1 MKNGPFNFRK
11 GEVILCD
18 KPLGWTSF
26 KVVHVIR
33 RTISR
38 DTKEKLKVGHAGT
51 LDPLA
56 TGLLVICTGRATKTI
71 MRIQET
77 EKEYTGTI
85 RIGSTTPSYDL
96 ETEVNQTFEVS
107 RITDGMIVE
116 AAAKQTGPLMQNPP
130 LFSAKQVDGTRAYKL
145 ARKGDDRILPP
156 RPVVI
161 DVFEITG
168 IEREDDHIDVEFR
181 IVCSKG
187 TYIRSVA
194 NDLGKA
200 LNNGAHLTVLRR
212 TRIGEF
218 SVDDAIDPDQL
229 KVLIK
234 KRGFLIEEL

>member
-18 KPLGWTSF
+18 KPLEWTSF
-26 KVVHVIR
+26 KVVHVVR
-33 RTISR
+33 RTIAR
-38 DTKEKLKVGHAGT
+38 DCKQKLKVGHAGT

-56 TGLLVICTGRATKTI
+56 TGLLVVCTGRKTKTI

-96 ETEVNQTFEVS
+96 ETEVDKTFDVS
-107 RITDGMIVE
+107 KITDEMIND
-116 AAAKQTGPLMQNPP
+116 AAKKQTGPIMQNPP
-130 LFSAKQVDGTRAYKL
+130 LFSAKMVDGKRAYKL

-161 DVFEITG
+161 EEFEITS
-168 IEREDDHIDVEFR
+168 INRVDDQIDVEFR

-187 TYIRSVA
+187 TYIRSMA
-194 NDLGKA
+194 HDLGKD
-200 LNNGAHLTVLRR
+200 LNNGAHLTSLRR
-212 TRIGEF
+212 TRIGDF
-218 SVDDAIDPDQL
+218 SVEDAIDPDEL

-234 KRGFLIEEL
+234 KRGFVIEEI